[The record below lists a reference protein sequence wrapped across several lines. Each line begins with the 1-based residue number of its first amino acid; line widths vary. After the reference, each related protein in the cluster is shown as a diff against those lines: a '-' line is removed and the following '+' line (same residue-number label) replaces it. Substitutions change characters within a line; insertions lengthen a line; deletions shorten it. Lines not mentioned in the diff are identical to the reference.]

1 MKRSAIRLA
10 LALVSFNVLFA
21 AAFAVQ
27 LVQAA
32 TLVS

>member
-1 MKRSAIRLA
+1 MMDRSIMKRSAVRFI
-10 LALVSFNVLFA
+10 

-32 TLVS
+32 TLSS